1 MKVLLAGGAGYI
13 GTHTAV
19 QLLKGGYEVVVVDN
33 YDNSCP
39 EAVKR
44 AEALAG
50 GKVSLY
56 EADIQGRDAVQAI
69 LAKEQPETVIHFAG
83 LKAVGESVSQ
93 PLRYYHNNVTGTLNL
108 LDIMGKYNAKRIVF
122 SSSATLTSSR

>member
-44 AEALAG
+44 AEELAG
-50 GKVSLY
+50 GKIALY
-56 EADIQGRDAVQAI
+56 EADIQDREAVQAI
-69 LAKEQPETVIHFAG
+69 LAKEQPETVIQF
-83 LKAVGESVSQ
+83 
-93 PLRYYHNNVTGTLNL
+93 
-108 LDIMGKYNAKRIVF
+108 F
-122 SSSATLTSSR
+122 SLIA

>member
-44 AEALAG
+44 AEELAG
-50 GKVSLY
+50 GKNALYAQSVLISLH
-56 EADIQGRDAVQAI
+56 I
-69 LAKEQPETVIHFAG
+69 L
-83 LKAVGESVSQ
+83 
-93 PLRYYHNNVTGTLNL
+93 
-108 LDIMGKYNAKRIVF
+108 GKRLQLFKGIYF
-122 SSSATLTSSR
+122 F